1 MPWVEWML
9 GNQGGGRGTQKS
21 LECSWGEGSE
31 LVWQLMKEE
40 ERTDSRD
47 TAEVPSVRL
56 ICQLVYTVVIQQGC
70 PLTYRDNAT
79 NLQSEHEVRAVYL
92 PVVTTKALSH
102 QNSISQVT
110 L

>member
-1 MPWVEWML
+1 M
-9 GNQGGGRGTQKS
+9 
-21 LECSWGEGSE
+21 
-31 LVWQLMKEE
+31 WQLLKEE
-40 ERTDSRD
+40 ERRDSRD
-47 TAEVPSVRL
+47 TAEVPSVRP
-56 ICQLVYTVVIQQGC
+56 ICQLVHTVVMRQGC

-102 QNSISQVT
+102 QNSVSQAA